1 MKPTLS
7 HVAHVKDLEPALE
20 DYYFGRYLYNTL
32 KIDLE
37 SLELAYR
44 DKFWIKQGWKDN
56 RDEDL
61 KL

>member
-7 HVAHVKDLEPALE
+7 HVVHVKDLEPALD

-44 DKFWIKQGWKDN
+44 DKFWIKQGWKDS
-56 RDEDL
+56 RDEEMRL
-61 KL
+61 